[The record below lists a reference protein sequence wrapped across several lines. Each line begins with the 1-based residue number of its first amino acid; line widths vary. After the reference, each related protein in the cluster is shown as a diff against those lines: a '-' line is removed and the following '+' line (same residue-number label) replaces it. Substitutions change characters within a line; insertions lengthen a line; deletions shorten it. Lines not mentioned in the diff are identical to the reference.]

1 MNLYQHRQQV
11 FQELL
16 LPRGYN
22 QDKKIMDNNGPKKFV
37 LLTKLPNKKLL
48 WDVSFV
54 QFITG
59 ISTALVQIK
68 LWVKLDLSR
77 I

>member
-22 QDKKIMDNNGPKKFV
+22 QDKKITDDNGPKKFV
-37 LLTKLPNKKLL
+37 LVDETTKQETI
-48 WDVSFV
+48 V
-54 QFITG
+54 G
-59 ISTALVQIK
+59 
-68 LWVKLDLSR
+68 R
-77 I
+77 IICPIYYRN